1 VSAPLGS
8 YGLKLRA
15 EWRQVRDGYAGDPV
29 DQWFLL
35 GINFPLRR
43 SQAPGQARSTPP
55 PAPPPARADAPAA
68 EPAPR
73 APPEPAPAP
82 PPLPPLAQVDD
93 DGDGIFNAQ
102 DRCPATLMGLR
113 VDQYGCAMEGAVA
126 TLSGV
131 RFATGSARLDAAAT
145 PALVRLLEALEGQ
158 PSMRVELR
166 GHTDAV
172 GDAGANQRLSEQ
184 RARSVARFLEGEGI
198 ESWRLT
204 TTGFGSSRPV
214 AGNTTEEGRAS
225 NRRVE
230 LRVISP

>member
-1 VSAPLGS
+1 
-8 YGLKLRA
+8 
-15 EWRQVRDGYAGDPV
+15 
-29 DQWFLL
+29 
-35 GINFPLRR
+35 
-43 SQAPGQARSTPP
+43 
-55 PAPPPARADAPAA
+55 
-68 EPAPR
+68 
-73 APPEPAPAP
+73 
-82 PPLPPLAQVDD
+82 
-93 DGDGIFNAQ
+93 
-102 DRCPATLMGLR
+102 MGLR